1 MLSLKI
7 LALTA
12 TGVLITTSLTGTAW
26 YAHSK
31 GKRQGEEIVQ
41 ARWNAERLAVTVAQA
56 EEAMKARQKEQAL
69 QTMLAQQRKE
79 HQNEVRRLV
88 SGHAALVDSLR
99 QRADRPADSPASV
112 PQGASAGVKPATG
125 CAGSQ
130 LYRQDGEFL
139 AGEAARADQLR
150 LALRAC
156 IADHS
161 EIERQLN

>member
-1 MLSLKI
+1 MWNLKL
-7 LALTA
+7 LAV
-12 TGVLITTSLTGTAW
+12 TGTLIATSLAGTAW

-31 GKRQGEEIVQ
+31 GKQEGKEMVQ
-41 ARWNAERLAVTVAQA
+41 AMWNAERLAVTAAQA

-69 QTMLAQQRKE
+69 QTLLAQQRKE

-88 SGHAALVDSLR
+88 RDHAALADSLR
-99 QRADRPADSPASV
+99 QRADRPADSPAGV
-112 PQGASAGVKPATG
+112 PQVASAGVEPATG
-125 CAGSQ
+125 CTGSQ

-139 AGEAARADQLR
+139 AREAARADQLR

-156 IADHS
+156 IADRS